1 MGVENLVLL
10 IDRLTVD
17 SKPYFRKM
25 LLKLA
30 VLNTENC
37 QTICSYISSEI
48 VEMSIKQSTKVG
60 KIKVHVWLSTFLG
73 G

>member
-1 MGVENLVLL
+1 
-10 IDRLTVD
+10 
-17 SKPYFRKM
+17 M

-60 KIKVHVWLSTFLG
+60 KIKVHVWLSTFLHG
-73 G
+73 